1 MHHLPDPR
9 RHCVSEDPYE
19 QLVQQLQR
27 DALMQ
32 GGLALLPPVL
42 LLALLHVHSHVG
54 WDACYTALRQ
64 LNDDHGRHM
73 RELGT
78 ALSLLKS
85 LRGSRILDP
94 LAWHAAMR
102 RLMHDIGSRL
112 HPSPSM
118 RMRAMRRA
126 VAVRA
131 TRIDPRGFT
140 LREPSRV
147 APTVSPMRTVRTP
160 IDWQRYW
167 LSAMTSAPSTWL

>member
-1 MHHLPDPR
+1 MHHLLDPR
-9 RHCVSEDPYE
+9 RRCISEDPYE
-19 QLVQQLQR
+19 RLVLQLQG
-27 DALMQ
+27 DTLMQ

-42 LLALLHVHSHVG
+42 LIALLHVHSPVG
-54 WDACYTALRQ
+54 WDACYAALRQ

-102 RLMHDIGSRL
+102 RLMHDIGRRL
-112 HPSPSM
+112 RPSPSM

-126 VAVRA
+126 VVGGA
-131 TRIDPRGFT
+131 TRIDSRGSM
-140 LREPSRV
+140 LRKPSRV
-147 APTVSPMRTVRTP
+147 APAMSPVRVTRTL

>member
-1 MHHLPDPR
+1 MHHLPDSR
-9 RHCVSEDPYE
+9 RLGTDEDLHAE
-19 QLVQQLQR
+19 LLRGLQD

-42 LLALLHVHSHVG
+42 MLALLHVHSHAG
-54 WDACYTALRQ
+54 WDACYAVLRQ
-64 LNDDHGRHM
+64 LNNDHGRHV

-102 RLMHDIGSRL
+102 RLMHGIAGRAR
-112 HPSPSM
+112 PSTPI
-118 RMRAMRRA
+118 RRRAMRRA
-126 VAVRA
+126 IIVRDA
-131 TRIDPRGFT
+131 RIGLRPAT
-140 LREPSRV
+140 LRKPSHV
-147 APTVSPMRTVRTP
+147 ARTVLTP

-167 LSAMTSAPSTWL
+167 VIAMTSAPSTWL

>member
-1 MHHLPDPR
+1 MPDLLEPR
-9 RHCVSEDPYE
+9 RRCIGEDPYE
-19 QLVQQLQR
+19 QLLLQLQS

-42 LLALLHVHSHVG
+42 LLALLHAHSHVG
-54 WDACYTALRQ
+54 WDVCYAALRQ
-64 LNDDHGRHM
+64 LNNDHGRHM

-85 LRGSRILDP
+85 LRGTRILDP

-102 RLMHDIGSRL
+102 RLMHGIGSRL

-126 VAVRA
+126 VVVHA
-131 TRIDPRGFT
+131 TLIDSCAFT
-140 LREPSRV
+140 LHKSSRA
-147 APTVSPMRTVRTP
+147 APPTSPMRAVRTP
-160 IDWQRYW
+160 IDWQRYR

>member
-1 MHHLPDPR
+1 MRHLPDPR
-9 RHCVSEDPYE
+9 RRCISEDPYE
-19 QLVQQLQR
+19 QLLRQLQG

-54 WDACYTALRQ
+54 WDACYAALRQ
-64 LNDDHGRHM
+64 LNNGHGRHM

-126 VAVRA
+126 VVRA
-131 TRIDPRGFT
+131 TRLDPRGFT
-140 LREPSRV
+140 LLKPSRV
-147 APTVSPMRTVRTP
+147 APAM
-160 IDWQRYW
+160 
-167 LSAMTSAPSTWL
+167 SARCAQYERQSIGNVTGFRR

>member
-1 MHHLPDPR
+1 MHHLPDLSR
-9 RHCVSEDPYE
+9 RCISEDPYE
-19 QLVQQLQR
+19 QLLLQLQG
-27 DALMQ
+27 DVLMQ

-42 LLALLHVHSHVG
+42 LLALLHAHSHVG
-54 WDACYTALRQ
+54 WDACYAALRQ

-94 LAWHAAMR
+94 LAWRAAMR

-112 HPSPSM
+112 RPSPSM

-126 VAVRA
+126 VVVRA
-131 TRIDPRGFT
+131 TRIDSRSFT
-140 LREPSRV
+140 LRKPSRV
-147 APTVSPMRTVRTP
+147 APAMSPMRAARTP

>member
-1 MHHLPDPR
+1 MRDLPDPR
-9 RHCVSEDPYE
+9 RRCVNEDPYE
-19 QLVQQLQR
+19 QLLLQLQS

-42 LLALLHVHSHVG
+42 LLALLHAHSHVG
-54 WDACYTALRQ
+54 WDACYAVLRQ
-64 LNDDHGRHM
+64 LNNDHGRHM

-102 RLMHDIGSRL
+102 RLMHGIGSRL

-126 VAVRA
+126 VVVRA
-131 TRIDPRGFT
+131 TGINTRGFT
-140 LREPSRV
+140 LHKPSRA
-147 APTVSPMRTVRTP
+147 APTTSPMRAVRTP
-160 IDWQRYW
+160 VDWQRYW
-167 LSAMTSAPSTWL
+167 LSAMTSAPSTSL

>member
-9 RHCVSEDPYE
+9 RRSISEDPYE
-19 QLVQQLQR
+19 RLLLQLQG

-54 WDACYTALRQ
+54 WDACCAALRQ
-64 LNDDHGRHM
+64 LNDDHGRHV

-85 LRGSRILDP
+85 LRGSRIFDP
-94 LAWHAAMR
+94 LAWHATMR

-112 HPSPSM
+112 HSSPST

-126 VAVRA
+126 VVFRA
-131 TRIDPRGFT
+131 ARIDSRGFT
-140 LREPSRV
+140 LRKPSRV
-147 APTVSPMRTVRTP
+147 APTMSPMRAARTP
-160 IDWQRYW
+160 IDCERYW